1 MAKFHDAI
9 AALQGI
15 EGDYPGDMFDTLTA
29 AYDEDVSVIG
39 SELTENATAKV
50 NGLTAEIAE
59 MSKALEAAKAHNYDL
74 MMSAPATGG
83 EGEASNGGDDGGES
97 DDNNDDEG
105 INALFE
111 SEEN

>member
-15 EGDYPGDMFDTLTA
+15 EGDYPGDMFDTLTG
-29 AYDEDVSVIG
+29 AYDEDVAAIG
-39 SELTENATAKV
+39 SEVTETATAKV

-59 MSKALEAAKAHNYDL
+59 MGKALEAAKAHNYDL

-83 EGEASNGGDDGGES
+83 EGEETSDDGDES
-97 DDNNDDEG
+97 DDESNDDEG
-105 INALFE
+105 IDSLFE